1 MSQSVNTQI
10 MRRGDPADR
19 LRQITE
25 AGRQLLGTVG
35 YHRTRM
41 ADVAA
46 AAGVSAGS
54 VYTYVTSK
62 EALLHTVLTSSFASP
77 SEAVPELPVT
87 APSLQVTLDAVR
99 AGLTRDGAT
108 PALQAALH
116 TDAPEDVR
124 AELTGILEEM
134 YSMISRLWPLLAVLE
149 RCASDI
155 PAIHEFYFGGQR
167 RDHLSRF
174 ARYVQHRSAEG
185 RLNAFGD
192 PELSAQV
199 AVEALTWHA
208 WHRLEGFDEPR
219 FSAPGSR
226 DAVIQFALEALAT
239 GP

>member
-1 MSQSVNTQI
+1 MSQSVNTLI

-19 LRQITE
+19 LRQVTE

-35 YHRTRM
+35 YQRTRM

-46 AAGVSAGS
+46 VAGLSAGS
-54 VYTYVTSK
+54 VYTYVSSK
-62 EALLHTVLTSSFASP
+62 EALLHTVLTSFFASP
-77 SEAVPELPVT
+77 SGAMPELPIT
-87 APSLQVTLDAVR
+87 APPLPVTLDAVR

-116 TDAPEDVR
+116 ADAPEDVR
-124 AELTGILEEM
+124 TELSEILEEM

-149 RCASDI
+149 RCANDI
-155 PAIHEFYFGGQR
+155 PAIQKFYVDGQR
-167 RDHLSRF
+167 RGHLSRF

-185 RLNAFGD
+185 RLNAFGA

-208 WHRLEGFDEPR
+208 WHRLEGFDEPQ
-219 FSAPGSR
+219 FSEPGSR
-226 DAVIQFALEALAT
+226 DAVIRFALEALAVD
-239 GP
+239 P